1 MQSEPRLVVTAISHK
16 QQHHINSMT
25 NNGKKI
31 WMDGS
36 LVDWNKATIHI
47 LTHALHYATAVFEG
61 IRCYETVNGLAIF
74 RLSDHIQ
81 RLINSGKIYF
91 MNIEYSKVELERAVI
106 DTINANDVEEESYV
120 RPIAYYGYG
129 KMGVNP
135 LPNKV
140 SVAVATWK
148 WDEYLKEDKQHKE
161 KGVRLM
167 VSAWMRIDG
176 RTMPFLAKATAN
188 YANSALARVEAIRAG
203 FDEAIMLNTDGKVIE
218 ASAENIFI
226 VKDGLLVTPPIT
238 SGALNGITRDTVL
251 TIARENNIPHIIRD
265 ITRDE
270 LYIADEVFLTG
281 TAAGIKPVSEI
292 DNRMIADGKDG
303 VITNQVRE
311 KFQLIVHYKDNNL
324 SKKWLTFVRTHK
336 RYSDQS

>member
-1 MQSEPRLVVTAISHK
+1 
-16 QQHHINSMT
+16 MT

-61 IRCYETVNGLAIF
+61 IRCYKTVNGLAIF

-91 MNIEYSKVELERAVI
+91 MDIKYSKEELERAVI
-106 DTINANDVEEESYV
+106 DTINANEVGEEFYV

-140 SVAVATWK
+140 SIAIAAWT
-148 WDEYLKEDKQHKE
+148 WDEYLKKENQHKE

-203 FDEAIMLNTDGKVIE
+203 FDEAIMLNTNGKVIE

-226 VKDGLLVTPPIT
+226 VKDGLLITPPIT
-238 SGALNGITRDTVL
+238 SGALDGITRDTVL
-251 TIARENNIPHIIRD
+251 DIAKENNIPHEIRD

-292 DNRMIADGKDG
+292 DNRIIADGKDG
-303 VITNQVRE
+303 SITNRVRE
-311 KFQLIVHYKDNNL
+311 KFELIVHDRGNNL
-324 SKKWLTFVRTHK
+324 SKKWLTFVKNT
-336 RYSDQS
+336 

>member
-1 MQSEPRLVVTAISHK
+1 
-16 QQHHINSMT
+16 MT

-31 WMDGS
+31 WMDGL
-36 LVDWNKATIHI
+36 LVNWNKATIHI

-61 IRCYETVNGLAIF
+61 IRCYKTVHGIAVF

-91 MNIEYSKVELERAVI
+91 MDIGYSKEQLERAVI
-106 DTINANDVEEESYV
+106 DTINANNVGEGSYV

-129 KMGVNP
+129 KMGVSP

-140 SVAVATWK
+140 SVAIAMWE
-148 WDEYLKEDKQHKE
+148 WDEYLKKERQYKE
-161 KGVRLM
+161 KGIRLM

-188 YANSALARVEAIRAG
+188 YANSALARIEALKAG
-203 FDEAIMLNTDGKVIE
+203 FDEAIMLNTNGKVIE

-226 VKDGLLVTPPIT
+226 VKDSLLITPPTT
-238 SGALNGITRDTVL
+238 SGALDGITRDTVL
-251 TIARENNIPHIIRD
+251 TLAKENNIQYEIRD
-265 ITRDE
+265 ISRDE

-281 TAAGIKPVSEI
+281 TAAGIEPVAEI
-292 DNRMIADGKDG
+292 DNRSIADRKEGW
-303 VITNQVRE
+303 ITRRLKERFERVVYDRDDE
-311 KFQLIVHYKDNNL
+311 L
-324 SKKWLTFVRTHK
+324 SKKWLTYVG
-336 RYSDQS
+336 

>member
-1 MQSEPRLVVTAISHK
+1 
-16 QQHHINSMT
+16 MT

-31 WMDGS
+31 WMDGL

-61 IRCYETVNGLAIF
+61 IRCYKTVHGIAVF

-91 MNIEYSKVELERAVI
+91 MDIGYSKEQLERAVI
-106 DTINANDVEEESYV
+106 DTINANNVGEGSYV

-129 KMGVNP
+129 KMGVSP
-135 LPNKV
+135 LPNRV
-140 SVAVATWK
+140 SVAIAMWE
-148 WDEYLKEDKQHKE
+148 WDEYLKKERQYEE

-188 YANSALARVEAIRAG
+188 YANSALARIEALKAG
-203 FDEAIMLNTDGKVIE
+203 FDEAIMLNTNGKVIE

-226 VKDGLLVTPPIT
+226 VKDSLLITPPTT
-238 SGALNGITRDTVL
+238 SGALDGITRDTVL
-251 TIARENNIPHIIRD
+251 TLAKENEIQYEIRD
-265 ITRDE
+265 ISRDE

-281 TAAGIKPVSEI
+281 TAAGIKPVAEI
-292 DNRMIADGKDG
+292 DNRSIADRKEGW
-303 VITNQVRE
+303 ITKRLKERFERVVYDRDDE
-311 KFQLIVHYKDNNL
+311 L
-324 SKKWLTFVRTHK
+324 SKKWLTYVG
-336 RYSDQS
+336 

>member
-1 MQSEPRLVVTAISHK
+1 
-16 QQHHINSMT
+16 MT

-31 WMDGS
+31 WMDGL

-61 IRCYETVNGLAIF
+61 IRCYKTVHGIAVF

-91 MNIEYSKVELERAVI
+91 MDIGYSKEQLERAVI
-106 DTINANDVEEESYV
+106 DTINANNVGEGSYV

-129 KMGVNP
+129 KMGVSP

-140 SVAVATWK
+140 SVAIAMWE
-148 WDEYLKEDKQHKE
+148 WDEYLKKERQYKE
-161 KGVRLM
+161 KGIRLM

-188 YANSALARVEAIRAG
+188 YANSALARIEALKAG
-203 FDEAIMLNTDGKVIE
+203 FDEAIMLNTNGKVIE

-226 VKDGLLVTPPIT
+226 VKDSLLITPPTT
-238 SGALNGITRDTVL
+238 SGALDGITRDTVL
-251 TIARENNIPHIIRD
+251 TLAKENNIQYEIRD
-265 ITRDE
+265 ISRDE

-281 TAAGIKPVSEI
+281 TAAGIKPVAEI
-292 DNRMIADGKDG
+292 DNRSIADRKEGW
-303 VITNQVRE
+303 ITKRLKERFERVVYDRDDE
-311 KFQLIVHYKDNNL
+311 L
-324 SKKWLTFVRTHK
+324 SKKWLTYVG
-336 RYSDQS
+336 

>member
-1 MQSEPRLVVTAISHK
+1 
-16 QQHHINSMT
+16 MT

-61 IRCYETVNGLAIF
+61 IRCYKTVNGLAIF

-91 MNIEYSKVELERAVI
+91 MNIKYSKEELERAVI
-106 DTINANDVEEESYV
+106 DTINANEVGEESYV

-140 SVAVATWK
+140 SVAIAAWT
-148 WDEYLKEDKQHKE
+148 WDEYLKKENQHKE
-161 KGVRLM
+161 KGIRLM

-203 FDEAIMLNTDGKVIE
+203 FDEAIMLNTNGKVIE

-226 VKDGLLVTPPIT
+226 VKDGLLITPPIT

-251 TIARENNIPHIIRD
+251 AIAKENNIPHEIRD

-292 DNRMIADGKDG
+292 DNRIIADGKDG
-303 VITNQVRE
+303 SITNRVRE
-311 KFQLIVHYKDNNL
+311 KFELIVHDRGNNL
-324 SKKWLTFVRTHK
+324 SKKWLTFVKNT
-336 RYSDQS
+336 

>member
-1 MQSEPRLVVTAISHK
+1 
-16 QQHHINSMT
+16 MT

-36 LVDWNKATIHI
+36 LVDWNKARIHI

-61 IRCYETVNGLAIF
+61 IRCYKTVNGIAIF

-148 WDEYLKEDKQHKE
+148 WDEYLKKDKQHNE

-251 TIARENNIPHIIRD
+251 TIAKENNIPHVIRD

-311 KFQLIVHYKDNNL
+311 EFELIVHDKDNNL
-324 SKKWLTFVRTHK
+324 SKKWLTFVKNT
-336 RYSDQS
+336 

>member
-1 MQSEPRLVVTAISHK
+1 
-16 QQHHINSMT
+16 MT

-31 WMDGS
+31 WMDGL

-61 IRCYETVNGLAIF
+61 IRCYKTVHGIAVF

-91 MNIEYSKVELERAVI
+91 MDIGYSKEQLERAVI
-106 DTINANDVEEESYV
+106 DTINANNVGEGSYV

-129 KMGVNP
+129 KMGVSP
-135 LPNKV
+135 LPNRV
-140 SVAVATWK
+140 SVAIAMWE
-148 WDEYLKEDKQHKE
+148 WDEYLKKERQYKE
-161 KGVRLM
+161 KGVRLT

-188 YANSALARVEAIRAG
+188 YANSALARIEALKAG
-203 FDEAIMLNTDGKVIE
+203 FDEAIMLNTNGKVIE

-226 VKDGLLVTPPIT
+226 VKDSLLITPPTT
-238 SGALNGITRDTVL
+238 SGALDGITRDTVL
-251 TIARENNIPHIIRD
+251 TLAKENEIQYEIRD
-265 ITRDE
+265 ISRDE

-281 TAAGIKPVSEI
+281 TAAGIEPVAEI
-292 DNRMIADGKDG
+292 DNRSIADRKEGW
-303 VITNQVRE
+303 ITRRLKERFERVVYDRDDE
-311 KFQLIVHYKDNNL
+311 L
-324 SKKWLTFVRTHK
+324 SKKWLTYVG
-336 RYSDQS
+336 

>member
-1 MQSEPRLVVTAISHK
+1 
-16 QQHHINSMT
+16 MT
-25 NNGKKI
+25 NNRKKI

-61 IRCYETVNGLAIF
+61 IRCYKTVNGLAIF

-91 MNIEYSKVELERAVI
+91 MDIKYSKEELERAVI
-106 DTINANDVEEESYV
+106 DTINANEVGEEFYV

-140 SVAVATWK
+140 SIAIAAWA
-148 WDEYLKEDKQHKE
+148 WDEYLKKENQHKE

-203 FDEAIMLNTDGKVIE
+203 FDEAIMLNTNGKVIE

-226 VKDGLLVTPPIT
+226 VKDGLLITPPIT

-251 TIARENNIPHIIRD
+251 AIAKENNIPHEIRD

-292 DNRMIADGKDG
+292 DNRIIADGEDG
-303 VITNQVRE
+303 SITNRVRE
-311 KFQLIVHYKDNNL
+311 KFELIVHDRGNNL
-324 SKKWLTFVRTHK
+324 SKKWLTFVKNT
-336 RYSDQS
+336 

>member
-1 MQSEPRLVVTAISHK
+1 MK
-16 QQHHINSMT
+16 
-25 NNGKKI
+25 NNEQKI

-36 LVDWNKATIHI
+36 LVNWNKATIHI

-61 IRCYETVNGLAIF
+61 IRCYKTVNGLAIF

-91 MNIEYSKVELERAVI
+91 MDIKYSKEQLERAVI
-106 DTINANDVEEESYV
+106 DTINANDGGEEFYV

-140 SVAVATWK
+140 SIAIATWI
-148 WDEYLKEDKQHKE
+148 WDEHLKREKRHEE
-161 KGVRLM
+161 KGMRLM

-188 YANSALARVEAIRAG
+188 YANSALARIEAIRAG
-203 FDEAIMLNTDGKVIE
+203 FDEAIMLNTNGKVIE
-218 ASAENIFI
+218 ATAENIFI
-226 VKDGLLVTPPIT
+226 VKDGLLITPPTT

-251 TIARENNIPHIIRD
+251 TIAKDNKIPYEIRD
-265 ITRDE
+265 ISREE

-281 TAAGIKPVSEI
+281 TASGIKPAAEI
-292 DNRMIADGKDG
+292 DNRSIANGIEG
-303 VITNQVRE
+303 QITNLLKE
-311 KFQLIVHYKDNNL
+311 KFELVVRYRDNNL
-324 SKKWLTFVRTHK
+324 SKKWLTLVKDT
-336 RYSDQS
+336 

>member
-1 MQSEPRLVVTAISHK
+1 
-16 QQHHINSMT
+16 MT

-31 WMDGS
+31 WMDGL

-61 IRCYETVNGLAIF
+61 IRCYKTVHGIAVF

-91 MNIEYSKVELERAVI
+91 MDIGYSKEQLERAVI
-106 DTINANDVEEESYV
+106 DTINANNVGEGSYV

-129 KMGVNP
+129 KMGVSP

-140 SVAVATWK
+140 SVAIAMWE
-148 WDEYLKEDKQHKE
+148 WDEYLKKERQYKE
-161 KGVRLM
+161 KGIRLM

-188 YANSALARVEAIRAG
+188 YANSALARIEALKAG
-203 FDEAIMLNTDGKVIE
+203 FDEAIMLNTNGKVIE

-226 VKDGLLVTPPIT
+226 VKDSLLITPPTT
-238 SGALNGITRDTVL
+238 SGALDGITRDTVL
-251 TIARENNIPHIIRD
+251 TLAKENKIQYEIRD
-265 ITRDE
+265 ISRDE

-281 TAAGIKPVSEI
+281 TAAGIEPVAEI
-292 DNRMIADGKDG
+292 DNRSIADRKEGW
-303 VITNQVRE
+303 ITKRLKERFERVVYDRDDE
-311 KFQLIVHYKDNNL
+311 L
-324 SKKWLTFVRTHK
+324 SKKWLTYVG
-336 RYSDQS
+336 